1 MGKKVLVIDDEPEM
15 LDLVKYTLEK
25 GGFEVSTCDN
35 GRHAWDEI
43 VRVKPDLLVLD
54 VMLPGI
60 DGYSLQLK
68 ISQDPA
74 TRELPIVVLT
84 ALEPSK
90 TLFQKFPQVV
100 GFMPKPFKTEEL
112 LETVQTAVARS
123 SQTP

>member
-1 MGKKVLVIDDEPEM
+1 MAKKVLVIDDEPEM
-15 LDLVKYTLEK
+15 LSLVKYTLEQ

-35 GRHAWDEI
+35 GRTAWDEI
-43 VRVKPDLLVLD
+43 AKVKPDVLILD

-68 ISQDPA
+68 ISQDPGLKD
-74 TRELPIVVLT
+74 LPIIILT

-100 GFMPKPFKTEEL
+100 GFMTKPFKTEEL
-112 LETVQTAVARS
+112 LKTVKSAADGRVGS
-123 SQTP
+123 